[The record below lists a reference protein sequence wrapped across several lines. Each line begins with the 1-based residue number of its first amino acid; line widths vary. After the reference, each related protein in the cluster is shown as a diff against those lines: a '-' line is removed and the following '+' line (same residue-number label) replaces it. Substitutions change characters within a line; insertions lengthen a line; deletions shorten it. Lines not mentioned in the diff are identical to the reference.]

1 MTWEARMK
9 ALLIALGIVLIAGV
23 AYADNSGE
31 IRGCV
36 SKRDGTLRI
45 AGTCRK
51 SETPLSWSQVG
62 PQGPQGPQG
71 SPGSLSTFKVLSGT
85 YEFLNDEVDN
95 GGTPQEMTKIVACPA
110 GTHAFAAAAW
120 LLAPYAT
127 PYPVT
132 AMLFEDYA
140 KVVWYSYGSTTVSW
154 NVTCG

>member
-1 MTWEARMK
+1 
-9 ALLIALGIVLIAGV
+9 
-23 AYADNSGE
+23 
-31 IRGCV
+31 
-36 SKRDGTLRI
+36 
-45 AGTCRK
+45 
-51 SETPLSWSQVG
+51 
-62 PQGPQGPQG
+62 
-71 SPGSLSTFKVLSGT
+71 
-85 YEFLNDEVDN
+85 
-95 GGTPQEMTKIVACPA
+95 MTKIVACPA